1 VQAAPGMDWPMAVIT
16 ASKRVFSA
24 MFGLILDSLIG

>member
-1 VQAAPGMDWPMAVIT
+1 MDWPMTVI
-16 ASKRVFSA
+16 AAAKRVFSV